1 MWSRF
6 STTNEERPSWV
17 ESRSASTRPEKP
29 APTIKKSKSET
40 DDVKRGKL
48 LEKIQTIDTEDG
60 PYAFLLQL
68 GRQFAVRDN
77 IENAYTNYYQLE
89 LDQIIK
95 N

>member
-1 MWSRF
+1 MMYPSIFSQTYPQILSR
-6 STTNEERPSWV
+6 V
-17 ESRSASTRPEKP
+17 
-29 APTIKKSKSET
+29 KKAKSET

-68 GRQFAVRDN
+68 GRQFAVREI
-77 IENAYTNYYQLE
+77 IENAFTNYYQLE

>member
-1 MWSRF
+1 M
-6 STTNEERPSWV
+6 N
-17 ESRSASTRPEKP
+17 PELADLVKR
-29 APTIKKSKSET
+29 AKSET

-48 LEKIQTIDTEDG
+48 LEEIQTIDTEDG
-60 PYAFLLQL
+60 PYVFLLQL
-68 GRQFAVRDN
+68 GRQYAVRDN

>member
-1 MWSRF
+1 MGGDRVNW
-6 STTNEERPSWV
+6 TAEMH
-17 ESRSASTRPEKP
+17 PELV
-29 APTIKKSKSET
+29 ALIKKAKKET
-40 DDVKRGKL
+40 NDAKRGKY
-48 LEKIQTIDTEDG
+48 LELIQTIDAEDG

-77 IENAYTNYYQLE
+77 IENAYTNYYQLD